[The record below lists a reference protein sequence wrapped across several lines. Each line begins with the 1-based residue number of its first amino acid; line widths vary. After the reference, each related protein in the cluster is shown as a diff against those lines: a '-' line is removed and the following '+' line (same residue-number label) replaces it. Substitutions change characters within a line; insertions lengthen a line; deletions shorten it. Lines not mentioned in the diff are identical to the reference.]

1 VNNPLTVEP
10 FENVNVDVMVR
21 PLSVK
26 VDVDVIRPLAV
37 DVSVGSE
44 VMVKVGAS
52 VVKVRVF
59 ERLLVMVRV

>member
-1 VNNPLTVEP
+1 MNNPLTVEP